1 MADETKRMPGAAPT
15 MRMPSGD
22 AAPTKRMAERAETGL
37 ATEVRVGEWIDERYE
52 VLQLLSTK
60 GGEATVY
67 LCRDHEANGRE
78 VVVKLYKAHFRPK
91 REIVARLKGL
101 KHEDIIQVFDFAE
114 WGGRFYEVMEYARG
128 GCVYAPG
135 QRLDENKITEI
146 LHEINNALH
155 FCHTHNI
162 VHRDLKPTNFF
173 YRNADKTDVVLGD
186 FGISSIMEEGE
197 ELHATTASRT
207 TDFAAPEVFHN
218 KVNPKTDYYA
228 LGITILTLLK
238 GQSPFQGWSEAMII
252 EANAYGKVPIPDS
265 CSPRFQ
271 QLLTGLLTKTT
282 DDRWGYEQM
291 SRWLAGESVEVQLR
305 KTQKRERPFL
315 VGPGLEAYSLRDLA
329 EMMHEHWERGRE
341 IIGRKASVLIGWVA
355 EEDKDR
361 AEEIRDAI
369 EQRGISIDERL
380 MQVLCWL
387 DPARPYLL
395 LPGYSARTPQELAEQ
410 IDQNERN
417 WSAGRE
423 QLYSGLIPAWLRN
436 SRFSN
441 FATEWDKRKAA
452 FKNQDQGL
460 EDFLH
465 LLKADLPHPTIEV
478 SPRHLDFKKIVSGQ
492 EKVLSISVENRG
504 RGYLYGSIDPEGVS
518 FQVKLSTHQIEGNNN
533 QITVTV
539 KTAET
544 IDTGKHDF
552 KLYLKTNADNRSL
565 EIPCS
570 FSVPYGVGSKV
581 VAGAGGL
588 LRAIWS
594 GIAAFFGGI
603 GKLLI
608 GTGEFAKKAGE
619 MTANARL
626 RRLMTGAIF
635 GAVIAAALRAS
646 VIYNNP
652 AALERRTLNVT
663 GQSWETLTQ
672 RFVEFGAAAPIQYAG
687 FLLVAIYLFFWTWRR
702 TKKL

>member
-1 MADETKRMPGAAPT
+1 
-15 MRMPSGD
+15 
-22 AAPTKRMAERAETGL
+22 
-37 ATEVRVGEWIDERYE
+37 
-52 VLQLLSTK
+52 
-60 GGEATVY
+60 
-67 LCRDHEANGRE
+67 
-78 VVVKLYKAHFRPK
+78 
-91 REIVARLKGL
+91 
-101 KHEDIIQVFDFAE
+101 
-114 WGGRFYEVMEYARG
+114 
-128 GCVYAPG
+128 
-135 QRLDENKITEI
+135 
-146 LHEINNALH
+146 
-155 FCHTHNI
+155 
-162 VHRDLKPTNFF
+162 
-173 YRNADKTDVVLGD
+173 
-186 FGISSIMEEGE
+186 
-197 ELHATTASRT
+197 
-207 TDFAAPEVFHN
+207 
-218 KVNPKTDYYA
+218 
-228 LGITILTLLK
+228 
-238 GQSPFQGWSEAMII
+238 
-252 EANAYGKVPIPDS
+252 
-265 CSPRFQ
+265 
-271 QLLTGLLTKTT
+271 
-282 DDRWGYEQM
+282 
-291 SRWLAGESVEVQLR
+291 
-305 KTQKRERPFL
+305 
-315 VGPGLEAYSLRDLA
+315 
-329 EMMHEHWERGRE
+329 MHEHWERGRE

-369 EQRGISIDERL
+369 EQRGLSIDERL

-533 QITVTV
+533 QITVTL